1 VVVVTVALGELGT
14 VDVAAPAV
22 EVAVPGAAL
31 LDAAAGAELVG
42 NTLLGAAV
50 VVAVLAAAGDV
61 VAGAAVVEAAA
72 VVEGNPVV
80 EDAAEEG
87 ATVVEGTAELLAPGA
102 VCSTG
107 DVSNSVD
114 SGAGDC
120 GTDVGAVDASL
131 GVGAK
136 VPVPDRPE
144 SEFDSDG
151 IASVIGG
158 IDGMVVAAA
167 VGTSSFK
174 DGGTVKVIPG
184 GTVASG
190 LRSTTLADN

>member
-1 VVVVTVALGELGT
+1 VVVVTAGLGELGA
-14 VDVAAPAV
+14 VDDAVCGDDAAEALV
-22 EVAVPGAAL
+22 GAAL
-31 LDAAAGAELVG
+31 LDAAAGAELVATG
-42 NTLLGAAV
+42 LLGAAV
-50 VVAVLAAAGDV
+50 VVAAFVPAGDV
-61 VAGAAVVEAAA
+61 VAGTAELDGAP
-72 VVEGNPVV
+72 VVEGIAVV
-80 EDAAEEG
+80 D
-87 ATVVEGTAELLAPGA
+87 GTAVVGDTGELLISGV
-102 VCSTG
+102 VCPVC
-107 DVSNSVD
+107 DVSGNVD
-114 SGAGDC
+114 SGVGDC

-144 SEFDSDG
+144 SEFVSDG
-151 IASVIGG
+151 MARVIGG
-158 IDGMVVAAA
+158 MDGMVVAAG